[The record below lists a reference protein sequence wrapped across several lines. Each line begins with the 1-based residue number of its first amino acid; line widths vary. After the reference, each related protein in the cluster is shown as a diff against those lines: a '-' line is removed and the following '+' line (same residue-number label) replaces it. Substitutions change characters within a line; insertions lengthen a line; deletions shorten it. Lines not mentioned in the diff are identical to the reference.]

1 MRRAAV
7 LDAALRARENVTRTQ
22 PQPVRLSAIT
32 GCVVAYT
39 DTQVLVEWVAYGD
52 YHVRWENKW
61 QVQRI

>member
-22 PQPVRLSAIT
+22 PQPVRLRAIT
-32 GCVVAYT
+32 GHAIAYT
-39 DTQVLVEWVAYGD
+39 DTHVLVEWVAYGE

-61 QVQRI
+61 QVKKI